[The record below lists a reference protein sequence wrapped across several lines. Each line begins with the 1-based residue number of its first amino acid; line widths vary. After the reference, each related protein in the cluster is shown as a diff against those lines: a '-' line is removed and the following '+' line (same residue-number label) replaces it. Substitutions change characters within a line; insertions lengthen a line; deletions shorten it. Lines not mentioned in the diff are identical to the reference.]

1 MKALFS
7 VPYIKDKIYHNLHM
21 IVRIFNFIFCL
32 LVLYF
37 INVEEG
43 LVHCK
48 NLSGLRIIFS
58 KPQDVTGVIM
68 EK

>member
-1 MKALFS
+1 MKELFS
-7 VPYIKDKIYHNLHM
+7 VPYIKDKTYHNLHM
-21 IVRIFNFIFCL
+21 IVRIFHFIFCL
-32 LVLYF
+32 LIVYF

-43 LVHCK
+43 LAPCE